1 MKVSKDLSSKCSFI
15 NQVQYST
22 DSKILDVNFKK
33 HTYRYFN
40 VPPFI
45 FNNFVQANFPG
56 KFFHQLIRDDFKYI
70 KLP

>member
-1 MKVSKDLSSKCSFI
+1 MNI

-56 KFFHQLIRDDFKYI
+56 KFFHQLIRDDFK
-70 KLP
+70 